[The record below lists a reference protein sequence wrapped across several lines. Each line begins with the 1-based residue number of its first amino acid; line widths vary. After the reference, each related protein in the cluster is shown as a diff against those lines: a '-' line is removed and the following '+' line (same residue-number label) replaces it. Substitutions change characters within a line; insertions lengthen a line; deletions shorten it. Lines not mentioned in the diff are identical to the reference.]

1 MSAVTASKALQ
12 RISKDLSISPTQ
24 DGKSELAAISND
36 ERPVL
41 AIREVEDIGLP
52 TCKDSDRDRDKDIL
66 R

>member
-12 RISKDLSISPTQ
+12 RISKDLSISPMQ

-41 AIREVEDIGLP
+41 AIREVEDIGVP
-52 TCKDSDRDRDKDIL
+52 TCKDRDRDTDIL